1 MRRIRNQLEYPRNP
15 ADLDLPVEDTEKAL
29 IDAEGIIDAVGRL
42 LPELG
47 IWN

>member
-1 MRRIRNQLEYPRNP
+1 MRRIRNQLEYPRNT

-29 IDAEGIIDAVGRL
+29 IDAKGIIDAAEKL

-47 IWN
+47 IWK